1 MENTQNRND
10 ALKFFESMTTEEQKR
25 AIRYIQKIIKKPPD
39 CNPYQKSVDI
49 MRDDIREFEE
59 RKRLIDD

>member
-1 MENTQNRND
+1 MENSNRSD
-10 ALKFFESMTTEEQKR
+10 IQKFFIDMKEDELNK
-25 AIRYIQKIIKKPPD
+25 AIYYLQKIIKKPPD

-49 MRDDIREFEE
+49 MRDDIREYEE

>member
-1 MENTQNRND
+1 MENSNRSD
-10 ALKFFESMTTEEQKR
+10 IQKFFIDMKADEQNK
-25 AIRYIQKIIKKPPD
+25 AIYYLQKIIKKPPD

>member
-1 MENTQNRND
+1 MENVHRND
-10 ALKFFESMTTEEQKR
+10 ALKFFESMTVEEQNK
-25 AIRYIQKIIKKPPD
+25 AIRYLRKIIKKPPD